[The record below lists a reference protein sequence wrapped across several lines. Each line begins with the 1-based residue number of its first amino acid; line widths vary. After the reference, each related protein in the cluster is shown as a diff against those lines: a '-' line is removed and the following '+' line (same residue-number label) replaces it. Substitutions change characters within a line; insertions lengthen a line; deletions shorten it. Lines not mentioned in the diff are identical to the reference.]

1 MIVQDL
7 SVIEYCST
15 LGSNIIIAQGVLKYV
30 ISLCCTFL
38 HHLGHGQQLN
48 VGVYLPSSKV
58 VTLCVVKYGPVPIT
72 VIEAIAAR

>member
-1 MIVQDL
+1 M
-7 SVIEYCST
+7 
-15 LGSNIIIAQGVLKYV
+15 
-30 ISLCCTFL
+30 TF
-38 HHLGHGQQLN
+38 HHLGHGQQLRVVLLI